1 MQSVS
6 STMFKIGSVV
16 LCSCIVATTTFAQ
29 ENSPFSRYALGNF
42 LNTQHVANKGM
53 GGIAVAY
60 ADGQSINFSNPAT
73 FSNARLVTYDIG
85 IMIDSRTL
93 RNANPVEKYNS
104 ANFTPAYLAVSMPI
118 SAKKRLG
125 FAFGFRPLTRVNY
138 SIIRNERLTNI
149 DSLQSLFE
157 GTGGLNQVYFGV
169 GKRFLK
175 KDKKNPNGPKI
186 PTGLSAG
193 LSTGYN
199 FGRKET
205 STKRALINDTVAYY
219 KSNYSTTTS
228 FGGVFLTAG
237 LQYELMLD
245 TAFNKRKAM
254 TDRYYLRFGANADL
268 GQKLYAGQ
276 DFIKETFDYDNS
288 GATYKI
294 DSIAGGTNLR
304 GRINIP
310 TTYTA
315 GLVFQ
320 KTSSDASGVYDI
332 WTFGVEYTTAKWSE
346 YSFYNQKDA
355 TVDNWQF
362 KVGGQWVPNP
372 KNIRSYWS
380 RVNYRAGFN
389 FGKDYINA
397 DGKELK
403 NYGITFGLGLPVRPA
418 RFSYQFTTI
427 HTALEFGRRGSAVNN
442 VTEGYLKL
450 SVGLSLSDIWFIKR
464 KYD

>member
-1 MQSVS
+1 MSKIISV
-6 STMFKIGSVV
+6 F
-16 LCSCIVATTTFAQ
+16 LCSCIVATTFAQ
-29 ENSPFSRYALGNF
+29 ENSPFSRFAIGDLTNS
-42 LNTQHVANKGM
+42 QHVITRGM
-53 GGIAVAY
+53 GGISVAY
-60 ADGQSINFSNPAT
+60 ADGQSINFSNPAS
-73 FSNARLVTYDIG
+73 FANARIVTYDIG
-85 IMIDSRTL
+85 ITIDARTL
-93 RNANPVEKYNS
+93 RSANPVDKYNS
-104 ANFTPAYLAVSMPI
+104 ANFSPTYLAVSTPI
-118 SAKKRLG
+118 SAKRRLG
-125 FAFGFRPLTRVNY
+125 FAFGFRPLSRINY
-138 SIIRNERLTNI
+138 SVIRNERLSNI
-149 DSLQSLFE
+149 DSVQSLFE
-157 GTGGLNQVYFGV
+157 GSGGLNQAYFGI
-169 GKRFLK
+169 GKRWK
-175 KDKKNPNGPKI
+175 
-186 PTGLSAG
+186 GLSVG
-193 LSTGYN
+193 FTTGYN

-228 FGGVFLTAG
+228 FGGVFLTTG
-237 LQYELMLD
+237 LQYEFLVD
-245 TAFNKRKAM
+245 SSINKKRAM
-254 TDRYYLRFGANADL
+254 TDKYYMRLGATAAL

-276 DFIKETFDYDNS
+276 DFTKETFDYDNS
-288 GATYKI
+288 GGTYKI

-315 GLVFQ
+315 GVVFQ
-320 KTSSDASGVYDI
+320 KTSSDASGAYDI
-332 WTFGVEYTTAKWSE
+332 WTLGVEYTTAKWSE

-355 TVDNWQF
+355 TVNNWQF
-362 KVGGQWVPNP
+362 KVGGQWVPDP
-372 KNIRSYWS
+372 KNTRSYWS

-403 NYGITFGLGLPVRPA
+403 NYGITLGFGLPVRPA

-442 VTEGYLKL
+442 ITEGYFKL